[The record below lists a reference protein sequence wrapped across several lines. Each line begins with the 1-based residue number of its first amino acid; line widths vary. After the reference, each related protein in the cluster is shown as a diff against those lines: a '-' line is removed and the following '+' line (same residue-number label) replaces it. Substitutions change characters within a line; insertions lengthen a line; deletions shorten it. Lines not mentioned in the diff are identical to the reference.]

1 VTLLQA
7 APAFRLRAKNVQVK
21 AGRNL
26 LLQEIFLA
34 FDPGEFVGVLG
45 PSGCGKST
53 LLRALAGL
61 QAKSTGAVTVDGVA
75 VEALSADVKSRI
87 GFVPQDDI
95 VHGPLTVERALYYSA
110 RLRSIPDAEIAPRL
124 DEVIAQLGLL
134 ERRKTRIDRLSGGQ
148 RKRVSIGVEL
158 LTRPFLIFLDEPTAG
173 LDPALEE
180 QFMDLCRDL
189 ARSARTVIMSTHVM
203 QSLDRLDSVVIM
215 LTGWIQWV
223 GPPAQALSYFGVSHL
238 HEVYKTLATQDP
250 KAGWEKFRNTPF
262 YNQFVAAR
270 MTT

>member
-1 VTLLQA
+1 V
-7 APAFRLRAKNVQVK
+7 
-21 AGRNL
+21 
-26 LLQEIFLA
+26 A
-34 FDPGEFVGVLG
+34 FDPGEFIGVLG

-53 LLRALAGL
+53 LLRTLAGL
-61 QAKSTGAVTVDGVA
+61 QARSGGDVTVDGVA

-95 VHGPLTVERALYYSA
+95 VHGPLTVERALYFSA
-110 RLRSIPDAEIAPRL
+110 RLRSIPDAEIAPRI
-124 DEVIAQLGLL
+124 DEVITQLGLV
-134 ERRKTRIDRLSGGQ
+134 ERRTTRIDKLSGGQ

-158 LTRPFLIFLDEPTAG
+158 LTRPFLVFLDEPTSG

-189 ARSARTVIMSTHVM
+189 ARSSRTVIMSTHVM

-215 LTGWIQWV
+215 LTGWIQWI
-223 GPPAQALSYFGVSHL
+223 GPPLLAQTYFGVAHL
-238 HEVYKTLATQDP
+238 HDVYKALAKQDP
-250 KAGWEKFRNTPF
+250 KAGWEKYRNSQY

-270 MTT
+270 MKT